1 MWRWTFHP
9 RIPCGQF
16 RTGTQEREPQLQAGL
31 VLESLRHIAENIKN
45 KSIKNP
51 LVERENKKMN
61 DYLDINAFVDS
72 LDDVMDFGVF
82 GDVGNLD
89 FDSVGID
96 SNEIDK
102 ADETE

>member
-1 MWRWTFHP
+1 
-9 RIPCGQF
+9 
-16 RTGTQEREPQLQAGL
+16 
-31 VLESLRHIAENIKN
+31 
-45 KSIKNP
+45 
-51 LVERENKKMN
+51 MN

-96 SNEIDK
+96 SNETDK
-102 ADETE
+102 ADKDETE

>member
-1 MWRWTFHP
+1 
-9 RIPCGQF
+9 
-16 RTGTQEREPQLQAGL
+16 
-31 VLESLRHIAENIKN
+31 
-45 KSIKNP
+45 
-51 LVERENKKMN
+51 MN

-96 SNEIDK
+96 SNETDK

>member
-1 MWRWTFHP
+1 
-9 RIPCGQF
+9 
-16 RTGTQEREPQLQAGL
+16 
-31 VLESLRHIAENIKN
+31 
-45 KSIKNP
+45 
-51 LVERENKKMN
+51 MN

-82 GDVGNLD
+82 GDVGSLD

-102 ADETE
+102 ADIEE

>member
-1 MWRWTFHP
+1 
-9 RIPCGQF
+9 
-16 RTGTQEREPQLQAGL
+16 
-31 VLESLRHIAENIKN
+31 
-45 KSIKNP
+45 
-51 LVERENKKMN
+51 MN

-82 GDVGNLD
+82 GDVGSLD

-96 SNEIDK
+96 SNETDK

>member
-1 MWRWTFHP
+1 
-9 RIPCGQF
+9 
-16 RTGTQEREPQLQAGL
+16 
-31 VLESLRHIAENIKN
+31 
-45 KSIKNP
+45 
-51 LVERENKKMN
+51 MN

-82 GDVGNLD
+82 GDVGSLD
-89 FDSVGID
+89 FASVGID

>member
-1 MWRWTFHP
+1 
-9 RIPCGQF
+9 
-16 RTGTQEREPQLQAGL
+16 
-31 VLESLRHIAENIKN
+31 
-45 KSIKNP
+45 
-51 LVERENKKMN
+51 MN

-89 FDSVGID
+89 FADVGID
-96 SNEIDK
+96 SNETDK

>member
-1 MWRWTFHP
+1 
-9 RIPCGQF
+9 
-16 RTGTQEREPQLQAGL
+16 
-31 VLESLRHIAENIKN
+31 
-45 KSIKNP
+45 
-51 LVERENKKMN
+51 MN

-82 GDVGNLD
+82 GDVGSLD
-89 FDSVGID
+89 FNSVGID